1 MIKETAQQIIDRCDS
16 YKFSPKEFR
25 KELNI
30 SWIINDVKKKYK
42 EVENQ
47 SPENQWI
54 DEQNKLRSEK
64 NDIR

>member
-1 MIKETAQQIIDRCDS
+1 MNAQQIIDECDTS
-16 YKFSPKEFR
+16 KFDPRQFR
-25 KELNI
+25 KEINI

-54 DEQNKLRSEK
+54 DEQNKLKSK
-64 NDIR
+64 KKWN